1 MPLGLRSSMSPGSIL
16 VADDQPHVVEALRLL
31 LKPEGFQIDTADSP
45 AAILDALRART
56 YDVVLMDLNYARDTT
71 SGDEGL
77 DVIGGIRNTDAVT
90 PIVVMTAWSTVTLA
104 VEAMQRGARDFVQKP
119 WDNHR
124 LLNIVR
130 TQFELGRASRRAAA
144 LETTQRHDL
153 ELASQVQRH
162 LLPRQCPEIQTLMCS
177 AGCTPAGV
185 VGGDYFD
192 FIQVGHHRTGIAV
205 GDVSGKGVAAAL
217 LMASLQGTLRSLAAS
232 YGSNLH
238 ELMVETNGRLFGTI
252 PANKYATLFYAVYCD
267 DRRSLIYA
275 NAGHNPPLVLRA
287 SGPVER
293 LTEGG
298 PVLGLFEEVTFTAGT
313 VQLAPGDRLL
323 LYTDGVTEAL
333 NGDDEE
339 FGDERLI
346 AAAADCPG
354 DADAVRDAV
363 LRAHATF
370 TADAPRTDDMTLV
383 VAVAR

>member
-1 MPLGLRSSMSPGSIL
+1 MSPGSIL

-45 AAILDALRART
+45 AAILEALRRRT

-77 DVIGGIRNTDAVT
+77 DMIGEIRNSDTVT

-119 WDNHR
+119 WDNQR

-144 LETTQRHDL
+144 LETTQKHDL
-153 ELASQVQRH
+153 ELASLVQRH
-162 LLPRQCPEIQTLMCS
+162 LLPRQCPAIATLECS

-192 FIQVGHHRTGIAV
+192 FIALGPHRTGIAV

-217 LMASLQGTLRSLAAS
+217 LMASLQGTLRSLAAG
-232 YGSNLH
+232 YGISIR

-252 PANKYATLFYAVYCD
+252 PANKYATLFYGVYCD
-267 DRRSLIYA
+267 DRRSLVYA
-275 NAGHNPPLVLRA
+275 NAGHNPPFLLRA
-287 SGPVER
+287 CGTVER

-298 PVLGLFEEVTFTAGT
+298 PVLGLFEDVSFTPAT
-313 VQLAPGDRLL
+313 VQFEPGDRLL
-323 LYTDGVTEAL
+323 LYTDGVTEAA

-346 AAAADCPG
+346 AAALCSPDGADG
-354 DADAVRDAV
+354 VRDSV
-363 LRAHATF
+363 LQAHARF
-370 TADAPRTDDMTLV
+370 TGDAPRADDLTLV